1 GGDHAHEGTAFTTWL
16 DMRLAL
22 CQASRVRDAL
32 VELAPASENA
42 IQARFRALE
51 RDLTQL
57 DTRLR
62 GAAKAWGDQ
71 PMLASHPVYQ
81 YLADGYD
88 LRIESVHFEPDE
100 ALGPEAIQGLE
111 SLVARHPA
119 QLMLWE
125 AQPLPQTR
133 QLLRDRGITAVVFDP
148 AAQPPNDGDFLT
160 VMAGNARRLACAT
173 GAETC
178 L

>member
-1 GGDHAHEGTAFTTWL
+1 
-16 DMRLAL
+16 MRLAL

-100 ALGPEAIQGLE
+100 ALGPEAIQGL
-111 SLVARHPA
+111 ARRPA
-119 QLMLWE
+119 SRPTHALGS
-125 AQPLPQTR
+125 A
-133 QLLRDRGITAVVFDP
+133 TAAANP
-148 AAQPPNDGDFLT
+148 AAAPRPGDHS
-160 VMAGNARRLACAT
+160 RRVRPRRAT
-173 GAETC
+173 SQ
-178 L
+178 